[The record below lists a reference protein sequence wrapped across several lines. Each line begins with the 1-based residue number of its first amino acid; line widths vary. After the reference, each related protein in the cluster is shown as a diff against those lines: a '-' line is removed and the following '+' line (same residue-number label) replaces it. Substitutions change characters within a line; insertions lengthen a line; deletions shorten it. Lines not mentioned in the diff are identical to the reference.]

1 MLPEPDPAEV
11 KSSVGAKAA
20 DYVVGDV
27 IDGRFEILD
36 ILGQGGFSKVYRV
49 RDEVED
55 EDRALKLFENAAGYE
70 AVRREIGALRKVHH
84 PHVVEVFWAD
94 KTSAGDWYLITE
106 YIDGESLG
114 EYATGKKHLRDRE
127 AIDVALDILDAL
139 VAIHPDFARI
149 EELDRKKREGELSET
164 EYQEWMETPG

>member
-1 MLPEPDPAEV
+1 MRSEP
-11 KSSVGAKAA
+11 SS
-20 DYVVGDV
+20 
-27 IDGRFEILD
+27 
-36 ILGQGGFSKVYRV
+36 SSTTPP
-49 RDEVED
+49 
-55 EDRALKLFENAAGYE
+55 GYE

-84 PHVVEVFWAD
+84 PNVVEVFWAD

-149 EELDRKKREGELSET
+149 EELDRKKREGELSQA
-164 EYQEWMETPG
+164 EYQEWMEIQRQGPSSSGHQALERHAYPQRRKVARLQYRLARR